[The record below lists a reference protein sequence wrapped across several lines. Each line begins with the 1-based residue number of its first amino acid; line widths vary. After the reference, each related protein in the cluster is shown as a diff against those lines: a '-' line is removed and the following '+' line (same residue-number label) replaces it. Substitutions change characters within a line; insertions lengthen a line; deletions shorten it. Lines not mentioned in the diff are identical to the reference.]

1 MAAGVLVP
9 DGGLTESRGT
19 GFSVAQDTALP
30 AGAARTLVQVPG
42 LPLHVK
48 LPTRC
53 SADHLWLAA
62 ARLIYWRKG
71 F

>member
-19 GFSVAQDTALP
+19 RLSVAQDAALP
-30 AGAARTLVQVPG
+30 AGAACTLVQVPG

-48 LPTRC
+48 LPARC
-53 SADHLWLAA
+53 SADHLWLATA
-62 ARLIYWRKG
+62 GLIYWRKR